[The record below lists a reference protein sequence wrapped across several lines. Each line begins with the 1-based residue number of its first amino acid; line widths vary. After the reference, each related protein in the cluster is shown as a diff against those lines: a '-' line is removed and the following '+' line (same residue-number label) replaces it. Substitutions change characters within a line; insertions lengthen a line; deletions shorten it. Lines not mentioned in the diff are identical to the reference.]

1 MHDGRIQRGIG
12 KRTHRASE
20 ATVLVPHH
28 ARVLSPVALRPV
40 VKPPRPRHSLVD
52 RLLLLGE
59 WTAALLLVGFGGY
72 QVYDG
77 PVRDWLYTS
86 STTAAPATVQ
96 VVPAVQPAPMV
107 AEQAPATASIAEPQT
122 ADEAATARM
131 LHPELGYAL
140 PSIGEK
146 WRRPAVAPDYLQPAR
161 EFVPAALP
169 APAVVEVAAPA
180 APVPAMAADPR
191 PTRVHAPVVGIDTGI
206 QEVFLQDGVWQVA
219 DYAAGYLD
227 GTGVPGTGNVVMAGH
242 AGIRGA
248 VFATLQ
254 SLKPGDDVFVDT
266 ATQRFRYRVRETGN
280 VWPSQVSVLFPTTKP
295 ILTLITCTNWDMQ
308 RFVVIAD
315 LIETAALPESAG

>member
-1 MHDGRIQRGIG
+1 MQDGRIQRGFQ
-12 KRTHRASE
+12 KRTHRGSE
-20 ATVLVPHH
+20 AAMLVPRR

-40 VKPPRPRHSLVD
+40 VRPPRPRRPLVD

-59 WTAALLLVGFGGY
+59 WTAALALVGFGGY

-77 PVRDWLYTS
+77 PVRDWLVEYGFL
-86 STTAAPATVQ
+86 AAPVAAYVAPATA
-96 VVPAVQPAPMV
+96 PA
-107 AEQAPATASIAEPQT
+107 AEQAPASIAEPQT
-122 ADEAATARM
+122 ADEAATTRM

-161 EFVPAALP
+161 DFVPAALP
-169 APAVVEVAAPA
+169 APAAVEVPAPA
-180 APVPAMAADPR
+180 EPAPATAADQR

-219 DYAAGYLD
+219 DYAAGYLS
-227 GTGVPGTGNVVMAGH
+227 GTGVPGNGNVVMAGH

-254 SLKPGDDVFVDT
+254 TLKPGDDIFVDT

-280 VWPSQVSVLFPTTKP
+280 VWPSQVSVLFPTPKP
-295 ILTLITCTNWDMQ
+295 TLTLMTCTNWDMQ

-315 LIETAALPESAG
+315 LVETAALPESAG